1 VLLVVGRLG
10 RPHGIRGEI
19 TVQVL
24 TDEPDERLA
33 VGSVLQTQP
42 TSAGPLTVQ
51 TVRWHGGR
59 LLLTVDGVADRSGA
73 ESLRG
78 VLLHAD
84 VDPERRPQ
92 DPEEFYD
99 RQLIGLAVVTVDGL
113 AVGEVAEVIHLPAQD
128 ILSVRREGRPEAL
141 IPLVA
146 SIVPEVD
153 LPGRRVV
160 IDPPPGLLD
169 LDVNEPAESSAPASV
184 DSEVPEPV
192 EGGASERVETD
203 ASEPVDGG

>member
-1 VLLVVGRLG
+1 MLLVVGRLG
-10 RPHGIRGEI
+10 RPHGVRGEI

-33 VGSVLQTQP
+33 VGSVLATEP
-42 TSAGPLTVQ
+42 ASAGPLTVQ
-51 TVRWHGGR
+51 TVRWHSGR
-59 LLLTVDGVADRSGA
+59 LLLTVHGVADRSTA

-84 VDPERRPQ
+84 VDPDQRPQ

-99 RQLIGLAVVTVDGL
+99 RQLVGLSVVTVDGL

-128 ILSVRREGRPEAL
+128 VLAVRREGRSEAL
-141 IPLVA
+141 VPLVA
-146 SIVPEVD
+146 TIVPEVD

-169 LDVNEPAESSAPASV
+169 LDLPETVNSEETESRAS
-184 DSEVPEPV
+184 DVPEPSDL
-192 EGGASERVETD
+192 AMP
-203 ASEPVDGG
+203 EPSDGG

>member
-1 VLLVVGRLG
+1 MLLVVGRLG
-10 RPHGIRGEI
+10 RPHGVRGEI

-33 VGSVLQTQP
+33 VGSVLATEP
-42 TSAGPLTVQ
+42 ASAGPLTVQ
-51 TVRWHGGR
+51 TARWHSGR

-84 VDPERRPQ
+84 VDPDQRPQ

-99 RQLIGLAVVTVDGL
+99 RQLVGLSVVTVDGL
-113 AVGEVAEVIHLPAQD
+113 IVGEVAEVIHLPAQD
-128 ILSVRREGRPEAL
+128 MLAVRREGRPEAL
-141 IPLVA
+141 VPLVA

-153 LPGRRVV
+153 LAGRRVV

-169 LDVNEPAESSAPASV
+169 LDV
-184 DSEVPEPV
+184 
-192 EGGASERVETD
+192 
-203 ASEPVDGG
+203 SEPVDSEESEPVDEDAPYPADGG

>member
-33 VGSVLQTQP
+33 VGSVLLTEP
-42 TSAGPLTVQ
+42 ASAGPLTVQ
-51 TVRWHGGR
+51 TVRWHSGR
-59 LLLTVDGVADRSGA
+59 LLLSVDGVADRSGA

-84 VDPERRPQ
+84 VDPEQRPQ

-99 RQLIGLAVVTVDGL
+99 RQLVGLAVVTVEGL
-113 AVGEVAEVIHLPAQD
+113 PVGEVAEVIHLPAQD
-128 ILSVRREGRPEAL
+128 VLAVRREGRPEAL
-141 IPLVA
+141 VPLVA

-153 LPGRRVV
+153 LTGRRVV

-169 LDVNEPAESSAPASV
+169 LDVSQPVEGEASEPAE
-184 DSEVPEPV
+184 
-192 EGGASERVETD
+192 GG
-203 ASEPVDGG
+203 